1 MSKNFER
8 VKADILRDMAST
20 PYHTQDSWSSIILQ
34 NIQYLQTEED
44 QKSFWEFML
53 NPAEARH
60 IKKSTYDKYDPEKI
74 VVPEMVKMKINDVG
88 DEKEGD
94 IEVVMT
100 NKCPEWHDTIH
111 FAGKCLKLT
120 KYMSSELPRN
130 QTM

>member
-60 IKKSTYDKYDPEKI
+60 IKKSTYDTYDPEKI

-100 NKCPEWHDTIH
+100 NKCV
-111 FAGKCLKLT
+111 
-120 KYMSSELPRN
+120 RN
-130 QTM
+130 GMTQYILQENVSN